1 MKELK
6 EILKVIDSAPGDF
19 EARIPAVEKSIF
31 RGVSLLL
38 KDLKVS
44 ENGKIEAGIENL
56 KLISAIKAKLGKIVV
71 SKQYA
76 DIVNKFVSNIPSIS
90 NLQTSTAGVP
100 AASKKMMSAV
110 AKIRI
115 DNTLESLIGAGYK
128 QEVVSK
134 LYDTLLTNVTSGGS
148 YADMIEQLQNQLVT
162 TEKKPGMLSKY
173 AKTYVVDALGQ
184 FAGQGNKMIADA
196 LKSEWFQYVGSNLTS
211 TREFCEHMTKKRY
224 VHISEFP
231 AILAGEI
238 DGHQCK
244 IYEATG
250 LPYGMKEGTDKDNF
264 IENRGGWNCG
274 HQLYPV
280 SEAAVPL
287 AVREKIKASQPKTQ
301 AQIDEKLTSNT
312 KLDEVIQI
320 MDNAKISYNEVNTH
334 QKPLVESEIIQ
345 RVGGGDMTRGSCSS
359 LAFAYVGNKCGFD
372 VLDFRDGVSRQTF
385 SSPSTIMDIAEK
397 AGGVVSKHTNDFT
410 KATELLKTTQEGKE
424 YYFSCG
430 SHAAIV
436 RKTATGYEYLEL
448 QSATK
453 NGFKP
458 LTKVELKHRFG
469 AKQSHTSYGRKY
481 ETRDCIMDIELL
493 KKDDSFRKLLG
504 YINTSESKQKKGEK
518 GSIK

>member
-44 ENGKIEAGIENL
+44 ENGKIEADIENL
-56 KLISAIKAKLGKIVV
+56 KLINAIKAKLGKIVV

-148 YADMIEQLQNQLVT
+148 YADMIEQLENQLIT

-196 LKSEWFQYVGSNLTS
+196 LKSEWFQYVGSNLTT

-287 AVREKIKASQPKTQ
+287 AVREKIKSALNLIDKQSNINIEKQEKDVLQLFRDDSDIPNVSTFKDEREKYGLSEAEIISVKTYTNDYYTTINK
-301 AQIDEKLTSNT
+301 ALREKNVNSEQSSFNDVLNRTLD
-312 KLDEVIQI
+312 KLESYEGVVYRGVKLNEKQIQI
-320 MDNAKISYNEVNTH
+320 YKDAFENKKEHIEFGFTSTSRDSQTAGYFGVDLGGNVQIKILSKTGRN
-334 QKPLVESEIIQ
+334 L
-345 RVGGGDMTRGSCSS
+345 D
-359 LAFAYVGNKCGFD
+359 D
-372 VLDFRDGVSRQTF
+372 VS
-385 SSPSTIMDIAEK
+385 I
-397 AGGVVSKHTNDFT
+397 
-410 KATELLKTTQEGKE
+410 
-424 YYFSCG
+424 
-430 SHAAIV
+430 SHASEQEILFKSGTKFKITQFKKK
-436 RKTATGYEYLEL
+436 RGKSENIYEIEMEEL
-448 QSATK
+448 
-453 NGFKP
+453 
-458 LTKVELKHRFG
+458 
-469 AKQSHTSYGRKY
+469 
-481 ETRDCIMDIELL
+481 
-493 KKDDSFRKLLG
+493 
-504 YINTSESKQKKGEK
+504 
-518 GSIK
+518 